1 MTHGLPKLKRAIVSG
16 NYHKQE
22 GVGFGGFRLSASNR
36 NLVAFLQ
43 DLGLGHG
50 HGSRRASPE
59 AEGDSST
66 PKEGI
71 AGETVAEK
79 SATASVR
86 RIHVIDVHTG
96 LGPPGVDSLA
106 SKSVTVDQLEEI
118 FPTERDCKSN
128 KATGALKDSFQSP
141 GDSNSAFSGYDLT
154 VGDTCGG
161 LTRSFLAPHLT
172 GEDKL
177 CVIQ

>member
-1 MTHGLPKLKRAIVSG
+1 MCHVFTSPGPPDRFAPRICPPLNHSASLRLLFHTMGSTYPYCGHRVGVREWVRHHPLYRPQPSRRRS
-16 NYHKQE
+16 

-96 LGPPGVDSLA
+96 LGPPGSEALY
-106 SKSVTVDQLEEI
+106 SS
-118 FPTERDCKSN
+118 FPPY
-128 KATGALKDSFQSP
+128 APSP
-141 GDSNSAFSGYDLT
+141 GRRILDTSN
-154 VGDTCGG
+154 
-161 LTRSFLAPHLT
+161 
-172 GEDKL
+172 
-177 CVIQ
+177 